1 MLESILAGPEH
12 IQHQAAPGGA
22 RLCGG
27 AEYQRHVHQRGHS
40 RAQT

>member
-1 MLESILAGPEH
+1 MLESIFSGPEH

-40 RAQT
+40 GPQA